1 MDVICGGP
9 VGLGGRGGREVQV
22 SFYVVVQFSAVLLL
36 RTMFHR
42 PLPILTNVILEVE
55 DDFHIFTC
63 VRAGLYIGL
72 VSSSGDNELTF
83 LSAVE
88 TLVSCEK
95 LTTCDM

>member
-63 VRAGLYIGL
+63 VHAGLYVGR
-72 VSSSGDNELTF
+72 VSSSLPNELTF
-83 LSAVE
+83 GPHVTSV
-88 TLVSCEK
+88 
-95 LTTCDM
+95 TTYDKCDLM

>member
-55 DDFHIFTC
+55 DDFHIFCLSLLLLNYLTIC
-63 VRAGLYIGL
+63 KIGL
-72 VSSSGDNELTF
+72 RTVL
-83 LSAVE
+83 
-88 TLVSCEK
+88 
-95 LTTCDM
+95 